1 MSMKNNEPWV
11 LVCGSIALD
20 SVGRYDGS
28 FAEYQDR
35 YDIKA
40 LNISLQ
46 LAELRTSFGGCGMNI
61 TYGLHK
67 LSTPVTPLSAAGVN
81 FMDHYHQHLTELGI
95 STEYIAVDPSLP
107 RCATALVISD
117 RQGNQITGFH
127 AGASPS
133 LLRKLPSEID
143 NIEQCR
149 IAILAPEDAP
159 IMLRQ
164 ARDLHRLD
172 IPIIFDPG
180 QGIAEFTQEDI
191 RELLSLSGTVIA
203 NAHEYEILQ
212 HNSGLSAEAVEK
224 MVDKVIVTNG
234 ANGVNIFAFG
244 KMHHVNGID
253 EAQIVDSTG
262 CGDAFRAGYL
272 YGFMQGVDANVC
284 AELGCVLAVVNL
296 ENIDTQTY
304 ETDAAGLWAR
314 HEVAYGKSRR

>member
-1 MSMKNNEPWV
+1 MPITNNEPWV

-20 SVGRYDGS
+20 FVGRYDGS
-28 FAEYQDR
+28 FADYQDR
-35 YDIKA
+35 YDVKA

-46 LAELRTSFGGCGMNI
+46 LTELRTSFGGCGMNI

-67 LSTPVTPLSAAGVN
+67 LATPVTPLSAAGLN
-81 FMDHYHQHLTELGI
+81 FMDHYHQHLSEIGI
-95 STEYIAVDPSLP
+95 RTEYIAVDVSLP
-107 RCATALVISD
+107 RCATAMVISD
-117 RQGNQITGFH
+117 DQGNQITGFH

-133 LLRKLPSEID
+133 LMRKLPSEIE

-164 ARDLHRLD
+164 ARDLSRLS

-180 QGIAEFTQEDI
+180 QGIAEFSEADI
-191 RELLSLSGTVIA
+191 HELLMLSDTVII

-212 HNSGLSAEAVEK
+212 HNSGLSDDAVQN

-234 ANGVNIFAFG
+234 SKGVNVFTAG
-244 KMHHVNGID
+244 KMDHVDGVD
-253 EAQIVDSTG
+253 KARIVDSTG

-272 YGFMQGVDANVC
+272 YGLMQDAEANVC
-284 AELGCVLAVVNL
+284 AELGCVLAAVNL

-304 ETDAAGLWAR
+304 EIDTTALWAR
-314 HEVAYGKSRR
+314 HEAAYGKLEQ